1 MLGFGMD
8 AVLGRAGR
16 VPDRSSSLALARSCM
31 PAASL
36 LVKVGEP
43 GDAEKVAAWARAC
56 EACWEGAFFFLPP
69 RGACGILVPQPRMN
83 VAPLQWKRGVPTT
96 GPPGHF
102 LDILLYNRK
111 LKF

>member
-1 MLGFGMD
+1 MRTARDAGLGMD
-8 AVLGRAGR
+8 ALLGRAGR

-56 EACWEGAFFFLPP
+56 EACWEGGFFFYVTKNDEKKSL
-69 RGACGILVPQPRMN
+69 CKMTNMVLWT
-83 VAPLQWKRGVPTT
+83 PLASV
-96 GPPGHF
+96 
-102 LDILLYNRK
+102 LLAIS
-111 LKF
+111 L